1 MSGLPP
7 IPAAPE
13 RKQPRLLLGRPVANR
28 KSGGVRKAP
37 GPARSGWNSRSRPR
51 TPIQP
56 PPGPGSSA
64 PPAPECTYASYTNPQ
79 HRQRVFWAG
88 SSNSSTL
95 PTRSVRSGPPNPTE
109 RESLGG
115 VPHCRRFRPLSRQE
129 PWRPFGQRYGRRRHA
144 HPSPSRRTAS
154 MLATPTR
161 TPTRTGGR
169 AVLTPAQGGGNARAA
184 SATGADGG
192 AWDAEGRG
200 CGTREEAASAAAGR
214 DRPHVAHDAQSHGPR
229 APLPPVRAPPSERA
243 PECRVPACITYRPL
257 LRRRHATVGWDEVA
271 GTRKGV
277 TAWET
282 TSQTLLDKALDFS
295 CASITSE
302 RRKTAL
308 SSDWQTA
315 RKRLCRPKY
324 G

>member
-13 RKQPRLLLGRPVANR
+13 RKQPRLLLGRSVPNR
-28 KSGGVRKAP
+28 KSSGVRKAP

-95 PTRSVRSGPPNPTE
+95 PTRSVRNGPPNPTE

-129 PWRPFGQRYGRRRHA
+129 PYSGG
-144 HPSPSRRTAS
+144 S
-154 MLATPTR
+154 MPHVGLVCRLGGVSAAREYFCTR
-161 TPTRTGGR
+161 GGGR
-169 AVLTPAQGGGNARAA
+169 GRPL
-184 SATGADGG
+184 GAE
-192 AWDAEGRG
+192 WPLKKEI
-200 CGTREEAASAAAGR
+200 TRPAAARGA
-214 DRPHVAHDAQSHGPR
+214 V
-229 APLPPVRAPPSERA
+229 E
-243 PECRVPACITYRPL
+243 
-257 LRRRHATVGWDEVA
+257 
-271 GTRKGV
+271 
-277 TAWET
+277 
-282 TSQTLLDKALDFS
+282 
-295 CASITSE
+295 
-302 RRKTAL
+302 
-308 SSDWQTA
+308 
-315 RKRLCRPKY
+315 
-324 G
+324 

>member
-13 RKQPRLLLGRPVANR
+13 RKQPRLLLGRPVPNR

-95 PTRSVRSGPPNPTE
+95 PTRSVRNGPPNPTE

-144 HPSPSRRTAS
+144 YPSPSRRTAS
-154 MLATPTR
+154 MLDPNPHR
-161 TPTRTGGR
+161 RPR
-169 AVLTPAQGGGNARAA
+169 
-184 SATGADGG
+184 
-192 AWDAEGRG
+192 
-200 CGTREEAASAAAGR
+200 
-214 DRPHVAHDAQSHGPR
+214 RPHSHP
-229 APLPPVRAPPSERA
+229 
-243 PECRVPACITYRPL
+243 
-257 LRRRHATVGWDEVA
+257 RRRQRTRRQCHGRRWRSLGRRRSRSRNSRGGSFSGRRPGPAA
-271 GTRKGV
+271 RGT
-277 TAWET
+277 
-282 TSQTLLDKALDFS
+282 
-295 CASITSE
+295 
-302 RRKTAL
+302 
-308 SSDWQTA
+308 
-315 RKRLCRPKY
+315 
-324 G
+324 